1 MPTGREVDKLRI
13 KDGDIVVI
21 RMPKSM
27 LTQDGYEESAKLIRN
42 HLYAQG
48 IEDVLIMVLA
58 PDTALSLLDEAEMK
72 HYGWVREVEDDE
84 EE

>member
-1 MPTGREVDKLRI
+1 MATGREVDKLRI

-21 RMPKSM
+21 RMARPVI
-27 LTQDGYEESAKLIRN
+27 TQDGAEESAKLVRN

-58 PDTALSLLDEAEMK
+58 PDTDIAALDEAEMK
-72 HYGWVREVEDDE
+72 RYGWVREAEDDE
-84 EE
+84 